1 MILKH
6 DVQAREAE
14 RAELAKMAEQFI
26 RAGGKIKQAPTGA
39 DSGRKPAFNNRR
51 KGK

>member
-6 DVQAREAE
+6 EVQAREAE
-14 RAELAKMAEQFI
+14 RNELAKMAEEFI
-26 RAGGKIKQAPTGA
+26 NAGGKIRQAPAGTG
-39 DSGRKPAFNNRR
+39 SGRTPGFNNRR

>member
-14 RAELAKMAEQFI
+14 RNELAKMAERFI
-26 RAGGKIKQAPTGA
+26 QNGGKITQAPAGTG
-39 DSGRKPAFNNRR
+39 SGRTPAFNNRR